1 MWLYDNQSLQ
11 HRDSSDEVTTSLSP
25 TFLSEINPIRIARVF
40 SHQWVTR
47 ECNFLSVPSS
57 CNLWAKVSRTVHI
70 DTTELVCRLLGDA
83 ITGRLDKA
91 RTIPDGSLEMN
102 WNRVRLYI
110 PTSLYGVLQW
120 VFSFYF
126 WYKRWIGL
134 GVLRMNYSLLI
145 IVHHIPVCRKNNVI
159 KVASFCWISEILTE
173 DTQRAP
179 LWSAFGGIVVIGD
192 GMVPASLSSESS
204 SVNRFYYG
212 S

>member
-70 DTTELVCRLLGDA
+70 DTTKLVCRLRLLGDA

-102 WNRVRLYI
+102 WNRVRCI
-110 PTSLYGVLQW
+110 FRRVCTEFCGW
-120 VFSFYF
+120 VFSFSF

-134 GVLRMNYSLLI
+134 GVEDELL
-145 IVHHIPVCRKNNVI
+145 
-159 KVASFCWISEILTE
+159 VAYHCTSYPGLSEKQC
-173 DTQRAP
+173 DK
-179 LWSAFGGIVVIGD
+179 SC
-192 GMVPASLSSESS
+192 
-204 SVNRFYYG
+204 
-212 S
+212 